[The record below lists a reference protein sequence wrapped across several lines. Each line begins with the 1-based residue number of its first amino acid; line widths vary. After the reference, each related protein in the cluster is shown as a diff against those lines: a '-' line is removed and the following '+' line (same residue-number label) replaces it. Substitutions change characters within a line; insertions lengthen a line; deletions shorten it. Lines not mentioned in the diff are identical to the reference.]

1 MEGRL
6 LRVGVC
12 DSADNL
18 LSFFPMKTEI
28 NPASETPFE
37 KFRQFT
43 KKIVAVPKSEI
54 DRREKQYQKAR
65 KTKRHSL

>member
-1 MEGRL
+1 
-6 LRVGVC
+6 
-12 DSADNL
+12 
-18 LSFFPMKTEI
+18 MKTEI